1 MRTVF
6 KYYKSYIPLIVGI
19 LAFLFGQA
27 MCELAL
33 PGYMSDII
41 NNGIVKGDMDYIW
54 KIGMIM
60 ILVSCGSVVCSIVSS
75 YLSAR
80 TAAGS
85 APRRAVRQS
94 HGFFSCGTVGV
105 FHSIPDHP
113 VYQRCAN
120 GAADD
125 CHDAETRL
133 FRTDHGNRRGHQ
145 GTADQ
150 RFPFLDGRSGAGC
163 DRCDHADVLLSGS
176 AEV

>member
-60 ILVSCGSVVCSIVSS
+60 ILVSCGRFSS
-75 YLSAR
+75 QD
-80 TAAGS
+80 
-85 APRRAVRQS
+85 PRRAVRQS

-113 VYQRCAN
+113 FYQRCAN

-133 FRTDHGNRRGHQ
+133 LPTDHGDRCGHQ